1 MENNKSI
8 SCVQKRKR
16 AGVDRRG
23 KKKQNIHNKQPVNQK
38 QVHQKTVGQTI
49 TMAENPGTSQ
59 CIQIHTHTLPVTSK
73 RNGTWRV

>member
-16 AGVDRRG
+16 AGVDRRA
-23 KKKQNIHNKQPVNQK
+23 KKKPHNKQPVNQR

-49 TMAENPGTSQ
+49 TMAENPSTSQ
-59 CIQIHTHTLPVTSK
+59 CTQTHAHT
-73 RNGTWRV
+73 RCR